1 MNKEQLLKQL
11 RTNHELIGRNNEH
24 AYDHLLMLKSD
35 YAHLVDEE
43 VELFMELNTS
53 LAMKYFRA
61 DYAGALNN
69 SLALIS
75 RYGQTTYR
83 YLLAQH
89 LRLAGHVYAEQAE
102 YELAEEYLFKAL
114 ENVHVGD
121 PDYESIRALILYTLA
136 MMHEFRCDGPEKP
149 IAYLT
154 EAIAL
159 LSDEMHGARR
169 ATCMMGLG
177 NIYNEAEQIEQALKH
192 YLDAAEMYEQ
202 RYLLADMAAA
212 YSNIGNCYIKLVEFD
227 RAEKYLNKSL
237 ELRLK
242 AGSPSAISISY
253 YNLGVLYKERGE
265 LEKANELFLQT
276 KQQAERSGNRQFLEM
291 IEAELADLH
300 KKNNQQFSAG

>member
-11 RTNHELIGRNNEH
+11 QTNHELIGRNNEH

-43 VELFMELNTS
+43 VELYMELNTS
-53 LAMKYFRA
+53 LALKYFRA
-61 DYAGALNN
+61 DFAGALDN
-69 SLALIS
+69 SLAVIS
-75 RYGQTTYR
+75 RFGQTIYR
-83 YLLAQH
+83 SLLAQH
-89 LRLAGHVYAEQAE
+89 QRLAGHVYAERAD
-102 YELAEEYLFKAL
+102 YKLAEQYLFMAL
-114 ENVHVGD
+114 ENVHTNE
-121 PDYESIRALILYTLA
+121 PDYESLRAMILHTLA
-136 MMHEFRCDGPEKP
+136 MMHEYKGDAPEKP

-159 LSDEMHGARR
+159 LSDEIHGARR

-177 NIYNEAEQIEQALKH
+177 NIYNEADQVEEALKY
-192 YLDAAEMYEQ
+192 YLQAAEMYED

-212 YSNIGNCYIKLVEFD
+212 YSNIGNCYTKLVDFA

-242 AGSPSAISISY
+242 AGSPSAICISY

-276 KQQAERSGNRQFLEM
+276 KEQAERSGNRQFLEM
-291 IEAELADLH
+291 IEAEIADLQE
-300 KKNNQQFSAG
+300 KYNQQFSAS

>member
-35 YAHLVDEE
+35 YAHLADEE
-43 VELFMELNTS
+43 IELYIELNTS

-61 DYAGALNN
+61 DYEGALDN
-69 SLALIS
+69 SLAAIG
-75 RYGQTTYR
+75 RFEQTAYR

-89 LRLAGHVYAEQAE
+89 QRLAGHVYAERAE
-102 YELAEEYLFKAL
+102 YELAEKYLFMAL
-114 ENVHVGD
+114 DNTHAGD
-121 PDYESIRALILYTLA
+121 PDYESVRALILHTLA
-136 MMHEFRCDGPEKP
+136 MVHEYKCDGPEKP

-159 LSDEMHGARR
+159 LSDEIHGARR

-177 NIYNEAEQIEQALKH
+177 NIYNEAEQIEEALKY
-192 YLDAAEMYEQ
+192 YLQAAEVYED
-202 RYLLADMAAA
+202 RFLLADMAAA
-212 YSNIGNCYIKLVEFD
+212 YSNIGNCYTKLVDFD

-265 LEKANELFLQT
+265 LEKASDLFLQT
-276 KQQAERSGNRQFLEM
+276 KEQAERSGNRQFLEM
-291 IEAELADLH
+291 IEDEIADLQ
-300 KKNNQQFSAG
+300 KKYKQQFSAS

>member
-24 AYDHLLMLKSD
+24 AYDHLMMLKSD

-75 RYGQTTYR
+75 RYGQTAYR

-89 LRLAGHVYAEQAE
+89 QRLAGHVYVERAE
-102 YELAEEYLFKAL
+102 YELAEQYLFMAL
-114 ENVHVGD
+114 ENVHTNE
-121 PDYESIRALILYTLA
+121 PDYESLRAMILHTLA
-136 MMHEFRCDGPEKP
+136 MMHEYKGDGPEKP

-154 EAIAL
+154 EAIAV
-159 LSDEMHGARR
+159 LSDEMHGVRR

-177 NIYNEAEQIEQALKH
+177 NIHNEAGQVEEALKYYH
-192 YLDAAEMYEQ
+192 QAAEMYEH

-212 YSNIGNCYIKLVEFD
+212 YSNIGNCYTKLLDFD
-227 RAEKYLNKSL
+227 RAENYLNKSL

-242 AGSPSAISISY
+242 AGSPSGISISY
-253 YNLGVLYKERGE
+253 YNLGILYKEQGE
-265 LEKANELFLQT
+265 LEKAGELFLKT
-276 KQQAERSGNRQFLEM
+276 RQQAERAGNKQFLEM
-291 IEAELADLH
+291 IDEEFADLQ
-300 KKNNQQFSAG
+300 KKLGKQFS